1 LINLQSDA
9 QIIKK
14 GTKKILFN
22 YMKIPLKK
30 INLEEKFIAI
40 FKELQVIIFKEL
52 EEKVNNFIQK

>member
-1 LINLQSDA
+1 
-9 QIIKK
+9 
-14 GTKKILFN
+14 
-22 YMKIPLKK
+22 MKIPLKK